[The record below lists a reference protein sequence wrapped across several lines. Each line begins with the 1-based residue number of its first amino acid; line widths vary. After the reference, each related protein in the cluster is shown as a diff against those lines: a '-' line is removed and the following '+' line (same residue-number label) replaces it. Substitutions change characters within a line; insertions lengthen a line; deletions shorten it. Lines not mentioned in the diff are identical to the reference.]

1 MKTNNTIQLLEQR
14 QCLLKGEIKKSSKK
28 IAYRWQELFSP
39 PQADTKVQQWVVQA
53 ERALAIY
60 DGFMMMYKLG
70 RRFNKVTQLFKK
82 KRKRSW

>member
-1 MKTNNTIQLLEQR
+1 MKKNNTIQLLEER
-14 QCLLKGEIKKSSKK
+14 QLQIKSEIKKSSQT
-28 IAYRWQELFSP
+28 IAYKWQELFSP

-70 RRFNKVTQLFKK
+70 QRFNKITHLFKK
-82 KRKRSW
+82 KRKRKE